1 MRAIIFV
8 FSAILFFGACIG
20 GIVALVIKPRS
31 PHQLQAAAASGSSPS
46 SSVLNAD
53 VRAQIETLVR
63 QNGIPGYAVAVVRAG
78 VTTEFGAWGNRTEAG
93 DKVDEN
99 VRLLSILQSSL
110 LKTPYI

>member
-1 MRAIIFV
+1 MRAINFV

-31 PHQLQAAAASGSSPS
+31 HQLQAAAASGSSPS

-53 VRAQIETLVR
+53 IRAHIETLVR